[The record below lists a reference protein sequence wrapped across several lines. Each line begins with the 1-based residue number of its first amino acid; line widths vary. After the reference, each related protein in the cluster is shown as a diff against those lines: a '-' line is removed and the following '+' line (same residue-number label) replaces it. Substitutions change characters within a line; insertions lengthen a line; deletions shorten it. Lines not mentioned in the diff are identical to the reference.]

1 MSQSQL
7 LMLDD
12 PNANSDWVSCLG
24 RPWEEATAT
33 ADLTATVVL
42 MATVDMGVMGMGMDT
57 TTIIMVI
64 AMGNLF
70 LLIKL

>member
-1 MSQSQL
+1 MTRSQL

-12 PNANSDWVSCLG
+12 PSANSDWVSCSG
-24 RPWEEATAT
+24 RLWEEATAT

-64 AMGNLF
+64 AMGN
-70 LLIKL
+70 

>member
-1 MSQSQL
+1 
-7 LMLDD
+7 
-12 PNANSDWVSCLG
+12 
-24 RPWEEATAT
+24 
-33 ADLTATVVL
+33 